1 MKRHTLSVMAVNHPG
16 VLARVAG
23 LFGRRGYNI
32 DSLAVG
38 KTEDPEISRMTIVVD
53 AEDEAS
59 LEQITKQLYKL
70 IDVIKINDITQ
81 VDMVQ
86 RELILIKV
94 TANSTARA
102 EILQIVDIFRG
113 KVVDVSDKAIIVEA
127 TGSQE
132 KVDALLAL
140 LKPFGLKEV
149 VRTGKVAMVRAAA
162 HHP

>member
-1 MKRHTLSVMAVNHPG
+1 MRRHTLSVMVVNHPG

-53 AEDEAS
+53 AEDESS

-81 VDMVQ
+81 VEMVE
-86 RELILIKV
+86 RELILIKIAAGS
-94 TANSTARA
+94 ANRA
-102 EILQIVDIFRG
+102 EVLQIVDIFRG
-113 KVVDVSDKAIIVEA
+113 KVVDVGDKAMIVEV
-127 TGSQE
+127 TGAQE
-132 KVDALLAL
+132 KVEALLAL

-149 VRTGKVAMVRAAA
+149 VRTGKVAMVRAAGKG
-162 HHP
+162 